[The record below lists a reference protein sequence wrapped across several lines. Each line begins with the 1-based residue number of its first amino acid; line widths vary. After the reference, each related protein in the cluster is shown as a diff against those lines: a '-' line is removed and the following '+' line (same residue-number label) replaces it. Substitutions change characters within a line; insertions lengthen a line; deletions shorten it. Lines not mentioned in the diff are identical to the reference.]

1 MAMTYQ
7 EFLRQNE
14 QYNKQRGITTGQ
26 PVTNAYGPPE
36 YLATYLEGQSA
47 AEARSRQLSMQEH
60 AETRADQ
67 ALAMQGKAYRDQASA
82 EKAQFYTT
90 AGLGAGYLAFGTP
103 GGQALMKTATSA
115 ISPAI
120 TSPATAMAPAISAYG
135 TEAATATTGIGA
147 ALPEGVLG
155 STTALP
161 AAGPMALAAPVAAAG
176 GLTYA
181 ASKVGEAVDKKW
193 GPAAS
198 VIKSVI
204 APFFDPIGT
213 VKDIFGGG
221 K

>member
-47 AEARSRQLSMQEH
+47 AEARSRQLAMQEH

-67 ALAMQGKAYRDQASA
+67 ALAMQGKAYRDQAAA

-103 GGQALMKTATSA
+103 GGMALTKAATSA
-115 ISPAI
+115 ITPAI
-120 TSPATAMAPAISAYG
+120 TPATTIAPAISAYG
-135 TEAATATTGIGA
+135 TEAAIAPAGIGA

-155 STTALP
+155 STTAVP
-161 AAGPMALAAPVAAAG
+161 AAGPMALAAPAAAIA
-176 GLTYA
+176 GLTYG
-181 ASKVGEAVDKKW
+181 SYKIGQKMEEQW
-193 GPAAS
+193 GPTAS

-213 VKDIFGGG
+213 VKTIFGGG